1 MSTWRN
7 ANLLLAFLL
16 EIAMLA
22 GFFALGW
29 HLGPSLWIRV
39 ALAVALTAIGIAM
52 WWVWAAPKA
61 PRRLGSRALFQFK
74 IVMFALATAAW
85 WAAGQ
90 ELIAAIFGVLAVLH
104 LTAAAAFRQV

>member
-29 HLGPSLWIRV
+29 HLGASLWIRI

-52 WWVWAAPKA
+52 W
-61 PRRLGSRALFQFK
+61 
-74 IVMFALATAAW
+74 
-85 WAAGQ
+85 
-90 ELIAAIFGVLAVLH
+90 
-104 LTAAAAFRQV
+104 